1 MLALKKD
8 KKDEESHSG
17 AYFTSNCDR
26 TTVLQEARQF
36 NETPINAR
44 KCCTTLTKLLYL
56 ISQGEQLSRKEATDA
71 FFSITKLWQSN
82 DVVLRR
88 LVYLTIKELAS
99 LADDVIIVTS
109 SLTKD
114 MTGKED
120 IYRASA
126 IRALCKVTDSTMLQA
141 IERYM
146 KQAIV
151 DRIPAVASAALVSTL
166 YLMKKNP
173 DCIRRWT
180 SEIQEATNSDNPMI
194 QFHGLAVYYELRKND
209 RLSVVQL
216 VQKYSKQCSR
226 SAFALCYLIR
236 IALKLI
242 EDDEKGRDTGTLLD
256 FVESCLRHKSE
267 IVVYEAASALLRLP
281 NITSK
286 ELSSAISVLQL
297 FCSSS
302 KAALRFAAVRT
313 LSSVAGIYPAAV
325 AACNVDLEQLI
336 SDQNRSIATLAIT
349 TLLKTGAESSVDR
362 LMKQISS
369 FVSEI
374 SDEFKVVVIDAVRS
388 LCVRYPKKSTVL
400 LSFLSN
406 MLRDEGGFLYKKAII
421 DTIVWII
428 EENDEAKE
436 PGKKRFYEAEAVDI
450 LNFISSAG
458 LVYLCEFIEDCEH
471 VTLATKVL
479 NLLGKEGPKCSNPRK
494 YIRFIFNRVLLEPP
508 PVRAVAVTA
517 MAKFGVCQ
525 SLRADVV
532 TLLQRCLLDS
542 DDEVRDRATFY
553 SVLFSTNNLKLYDEL
568 ITGNLN
574 VSPSLL
580 VRALRE
586 YCSSSSPKFEPF
598 NLNSVPQSPLPIGV
612 QRKPSLTVDVV
623 PALVKPEKG
632 LKSREENYEEQL
644 HQIEQFAK
652 FGRLFKSS
660 APLELTDAEVE
671 ITVSCVQHMFL
682 EHIVF
687 QFECSNTLNDQIL
700 SNVVVHV
707 KPSSKRW
714 KQVTEIPCEI
724 IRNNDSGFTYVAFQ
738 LPRDADLLPATFSC
752 VMNCTIKDSEDDI
765 TDYADEYP
773 LEDLELGV
781 NMQVKPMM
789 KMNFNA
795 IWEDLDGNAEVACTY
810 SLPGY
815 GSIQD
820 AIDKILDCLGMA
832 PCDRSEKAS
841 KNKGAHV
848 LLMAGMFRTGSMLA
862 AQAKLALAPSG
873 IINVNLSVRSED
885 ELAVG
890 RYIFRLLI
898 LLYVVSSYVFFVVF
912 KKCFAFIAMF
922 KCVFLCFICM
932 FVCLIPLG
940 DAGDKCVSGRGKLI
954 CKRNPKAV
962 DTTEIRLWDKDGSIV
977 LGMFDPDDLMGI
989 GVPDD
994 DGRFVIDGC
1003 ASDRD
1008 WLPFWKNDPDPYLE
1022 IRHTCRLSYGET
1034 FHIEGPLI
1042 KFLPDNTDFGVIDL
1056 DVPN

>member
-166 YLMKKNP
+166 YLIKKNP

-436 PGKKRFYEAEAVDI
+436 PG
-450 LNFISSAG
+450 

-542 DDEVRDRATFY
+542 DDEVH
-553 SVLFSTNNLKLYDEL
+553 
-568 ITGNLN
+568 LN

-623 PALVKPEKG
+623 PTLVKPEKG

-781 NMQVKPMM
+781 NMQVKPVM

-890 RYIFRLLI
+890 
-898 LLYVVSSYVFFVVF
+898 
-912 KKCFAFIAMF
+912 
-922 KCVFLCFICM
+922 CVFLCFICM

>member
-1 MLALKKD
+1 MLSTISLADSVAYCLKTMLALKKD

-17 AYFTSNCDR
+17 AYFASSCDR

-180 SEIQEATNSDNPMI
+180 SEIQEAANSDNPMI
-194 QFHGLAVYYELRKND
+194 QFHGLAVYYEMRKND

-216 VQKYSKQCSR
+216 VQKYSKQS
-226 SAFALCYLIR
+226 
-236 IALKLI
+236 LKLI
-242 EDDEKGRDTGTLLD
+242 EEDEKGRDTGTLLD
-256 FVESCLRHKSE
+256 FLESCLRHKSE
-267 IVVYEAASALLRLP
+267 MVVYEAASALLRLP

-286 ELSSAISVLQL
+286 ELSSAISVLQM

-388 LCVRYPKKSTVL
+388 LCVRYPKKSTIL

-436 PGKKRFYEAEAVDI
+436 P
-450 LNFISSAG
+450 G

-553 SVLFSTNNLKLYDEL
+553 SVLFSTNNLKLYEEL
-568 ITGNLN
+568 ITGGLD

-580 VRALRE
+580 VCALRE
-586 YCSSSSPKFEPF
+586 YCAFSSSKFEPF
-598 NLNSVPQSPLPIGV
+598 NLNSVPQSQLPIGG
-612 QRKPSLTVDVV
+612 QHKPSMDVDVV
-623 PALVKPEKG
+623 PTSVKPEKG
-632 LKSREENYEEQL
+632 LKSREEIYEEQL

-652 FGRLFKSS
+652 FGPLFKSS
-660 APLELTDAEVE
+660 APLELTESEVE
-671 ITVSCVQHMFL
+671 IAVSCVQHMFL

-700 SNVVVHV
+700 SNVVVHM
-707 KPSSKRW
+707 KPVSKPW
-714 KQVTEIPCEI
+714 KQVAEIPCEI
-724 IRNNDSGFTYVAFQ
+724 IRNNDCGLTYVAFQ
-738 LPRDADLLPATFSC
+738 LPSDADLPPAMFSC
-752 VMNCTIKDSEDDI
+752 VMNCTIKDNEDDI

-773 LEDLELGV
+773 LEDVELGFS
-781 NMQVKPMM
+781 MQVKPM
-789 KMNFNA
+789 KMNFNT
-795 IWEDLDGNAEVACTY
+795 IWEDLDGNVEVACTY

-815 GSIQD
+815 NSIQD
-820 AIDKILDCLGMA
+820 AIDKILDCVGMA
-832 PCDRSEKAS
+832 PCERSEKAS
-841 KNKGAHV
+841 KNKSAHV
-848 LLMAGMFRTGSMLA
+848 LLMAGMFRTGSMIA

-873 IINVNLSVRSED
+873 VINANLKVRSED
-885 ELAVG
+885 KLAVSFKRLIISHLSIYCVQHSCELELA
-890 RYIFRLLI
+890 FLKTMF
-898 LLYVVSSYVFFVVF
+898 SS
-912 KKCFAFIAMF
+912 
-922 KCVFLCFICM
+922 VFLCFISM
-932 FVCLIPLG
+932 LVCLFPFG
-940 DAGDKCVSGRGKLI
+940 DAGDKCVSGHGKLI
-954 CKRNPKAV
+954 CKQNPRAV
-962 DTTEIRLWDKDGSIV
+962 DSTEIRLWDKDGSTV

-994 DGRFVIDGC
+994 DGRFVIEGC

-1056 DVPN
+1056 DMPN

>member
-1 MLALKKD
+1 LKTMLALKKD

-17 AYFTSNCDR
+17 AYFASSCDR

-180 SEIQEATNSDNPMI
+180 SEIQEAANSDNPMI
-194 QFHGLAVYYELRKND
+194 QFHGLAVYYEMRKND

-242 EDDEKGRDTGTLLD
+242 EEDEKGRDTGTLLD
-256 FVESCLRHKSE
+256 FLESCLRHKSE
-267 IVVYEAASALLRLP
+267 MVVYEAASALLRLP

-286 ELSSAISVLQL
+286 ELSSAISVLQM

-388 LCVRYPKKSTVL
+388 LCVRYPKKSTIL

-436 PGKKRFYEAEAVDI
+436 P
-450 LNFISSAG
+450 G

-553 SVLFSTNNLKLYDEL
+553 SVLFSTNNLKLYEEL
-568 ITGNLN
+568 ITGGLD

-580 VRALRE
+580 VCALRE
-586 YCSSSSPKFEPF
+586 YCAFSSSKFEPF
-598 NLNSVPQSPLPIGV
+598 NLNS
-612 QRKPSLTVDVV
+612 
-623 PALVKPEKG
+623 
-632 LKSREENYEEQL
+632 SREEIYEEQL

-652 FGRLFKSS
+652 FGPLFKSS
-660 APLELTDAEVE
+660 APLELTESEVE
-671 ITVSCVQHMFL
+671 IAVSCVQHMFL

-687 QFECSNTLNDQIL
+687 Q
-700 SNVVVHV
+700 
-707 KPSSKRW
+707 
-714 KQVTEIPCEI
+714 
-724 IRNNDSGFTYVAFQ
+724 
-738 LPRDADLLPATFSC
+738 
-752 VMNCTIKDSEDDI
+752 
-765 TDYADEYP
+765 
-773 LEDLELGV
+773 LEDVELGFS
-781 NMQVKPMM
+781 MQVKPM
-789 KMNFNA
+789 KMNFNT
-795 IWEDLDGNAEVACTY
+795 IWEDLDGNVEVACE
-810 SLPGY
+810 L
-815 GSIQD
+815 
-820 AIDKILDCLGMA
+820 
-832 PCDRSEKAS
+832 
-841 KNKGAHV
+841 
-848 LLMAGMFRTGSMLA
+848 
-862 AQAKLALAPSG
+862 
-873 IINVNLSVRSED
+873 
-885 ELAVG
+885 ELA
-890 RYIFRLLI
+890 FLKTMF
-898 LLYVVSSYVFFVVF
+898 SS
-912 KKCFAFIAMF
+912 
-922 KCVFLCFICM
+922 VFLCFI
-932 FVCLIPLG
+932 
-940 DAGDKCVSGRGKLI
+940 
-954 CKRNPKAV
+954 
-962 DTTEIRLWDKDGSIV
+962 SI
-977 LGMFDPDDLMGI
+977 I

-994 DGRFVIDGC
+994 DGRFVIEGC

-1042 KFLPDNTDFGVIDL
+1042 KFLPDNTDFGAIFKAPL
-1056 DVPN
+1056 YWWPMTDVEKELIGGNLEFCPIGRDNGRFITQISKQNININNNYNLMTKMASAYYVQSNPDDQVNRCLASQTGLTLRQVEFLRREFSKHGRNPMPEMLEILAVENGFEENKVKRM